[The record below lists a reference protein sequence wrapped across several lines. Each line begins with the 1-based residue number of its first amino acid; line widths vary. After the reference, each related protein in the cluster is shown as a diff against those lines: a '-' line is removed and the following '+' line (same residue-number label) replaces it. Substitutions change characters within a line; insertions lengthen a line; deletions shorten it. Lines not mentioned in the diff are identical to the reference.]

1 MSVGFHKGVHMV
13 KNTKIF
19 LSKVMGQRGYLLLG
33 LFKSVRIIT
42 PKCLCNSVF
51 LMCMSQYQ
59 SLYFFLLGNKLYN
72 DRESRSLLFLQFLE
86 QNNCVKNICI
96 IKEGRNELIKEGE
109 KKLGRYHS
117 SELRF

>member
-1 MSVGFHKGVHMV
+1 MV

-72 DRESRSLLFLQFLE
+72 DRDLVSFTVVSSISRAE
-86 QNNCVKNICI
+86 QLC
-96 IKEGRNELIKEGE
+96 
-109 KKLGRYHS
+109 
-117 SELRF
+117 

>member
-1 MSVGFHKGVHMV
+1 MV

-42 PKCLCNSVF
+42 PKCLRNSVF

-72 DRESRSLLFLQFLE
+72 DRDLVSFTVVSSISRAE
-86 QNNCVKNICI
+86 QLC
-96 IKEGRNELIKEGE
+96 
-109 KKLGRYHS
+109 
-117 SELRF
+117 